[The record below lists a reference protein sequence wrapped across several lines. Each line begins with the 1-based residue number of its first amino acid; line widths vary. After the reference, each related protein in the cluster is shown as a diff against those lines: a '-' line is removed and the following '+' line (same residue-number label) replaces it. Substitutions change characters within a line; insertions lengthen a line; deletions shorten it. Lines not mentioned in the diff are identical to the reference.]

1 MKRYALHILLTLALL
16 FLLPEA
22 WAQKKQALS
31 EQQQIQFDAAFFNGN
46 KEKILGNYD
55 EAINHFKAC
64 LYLDDTKAA
73 VYYMLADV
81 YYSKGL
87 MIDAEIFAQKAIQL
101 DGQNIWYQILLTEIY
116 QARKK
121 YNDAGKQHLLLSKRE
136 NEAGHL
142 TEAAYLFARGR
153 EYKSAIKTL
162 DKLEIVIGVNEDVIR
177 QKEQIYMAQNKISK
191 AIKEVQK
198 LITLK
203 PKETRYLGMLADLY
217 MNSNKTAD
225 ALKLY
230 DKILELEPGN
240 GYAHFAYADYYNG
253 KNDEANW
260 YKHTV
265 LGMQSTNVEVKT
277 KLAILVNF
285 IANGKVDGHRLKCYE
300 LADAFAKGNPK
311 EATAHM
317 VMGDLYVQDKLFKE
331 ARNKY
336 QQAVELEPN
345 TLVAWQQMIYCS
357 GEMRD
362 NKLLQSDCEKAME
375 YFPMEV
381 LFFAYHT
388 IASIQLKEYEKAVNS
403 ATKGIELAEGNDEV
417 LIQLYS
423 NLGDANH
430 YLKND
435 SACYAAYEK
444 ALAIDKNNAYA
455 LNNYAYFLSLGK
467 TQLEKA
473 EEMSKRSL
481 DLDPGNSSYLDTY
494 GWILFQQKRYELAK
508 EYIEKSLSAS
518 PNSAEV
524 VEHMGDVFFKLNK
537 SEKAVEF
544 WNKAKELGSESETLD
559 KKIEEK
565 KYVE

>member
-1 MKRYALHILLTLALL
+1 M
-16 FLLPEA
+16 
-22 WAQKKQALS
+22 
-31 EQQQIQFDAAFFNGN
+31 QFDAAFFNGN

-55 EAINHFKAC
+55 EAINQFKAC
-64 LYLDDTKAA
+64 LYIDETKSA

-87 MIDAEIFAQKAIQL
+87 LIDAEMYAQKAIKL
-101 DGQNIWYQILLTEIY
+101 DGLNIWYQLLLAEIY

-121 YNDAGKQHLLLSKRE
+121 YTEAGKQHLLLSKRE

-153 EYKSAIKTL
+153 DYHAAIKTL
-162 DKLEIVIGVNEDVIR
+162 DRLEKVIGVNEEIIR
-177 QKEQIYMAQNKISK
+177 QKEQIYMAQNKIAK

-198 LITLK
+198 LIALK
-203 PKETRYLGMLADLY
+203 PNETRYLGMLADLF
-217 MNSNKTAD
+217 MNSNKPTE

-240 GYAHFAYADYYNG
+240 GYAHFAYADYYNS
-253 KNDEANW
+253 KNDEASW
-260 YKHTV
+260 YKHTL
-265 LGMQSTNVEVKT
+265 LGMQSSNVEVKT
-277 KLAILVNF
+277 KLAILVNI
-285 IANGKVDGHRLKCYE
+285 IANAKMDGHRLKCYE
-300 LADAFAKGNPK
+300 LADAFVKGNPQ
-311 EATAHM
+311 EATAYM
-317 VMGDLYVQDKLFKE
+317 VLGDLYVQDKLFKE
-331 ARNKY
+331 ARSKY
-336 QQAVELEPN
+336 ERAVELEPN
-345 TLVAWQQMIYCS
+345 TLVAWQQIIYCS

-362 NKLLQSDCEKAME
+362 NKMLQADCERAIE

-381 LFFAYHT
+381 LFYAYHT
-388 IASIQLKEYEKAVNS
+388 IASLQLKEYEKAVKS
-403 ATKGIELAEGNDEV
+403 ATKGVELAEGNDEV

-444 ALAIDKNNAYA
+444 ALTIDKNNAYA

-467 TQLEKA
+467 TQLGKA

-508 EYIEKSLSAS
+508 EYIEKSLAVS

-524 VEHMGDVFFKLNK
+524 VEHMGDVMFKLNK
-537 SEKAVEF
+537 SEKALEY
-544 WNKAKELGSESETLD
+544 WNKAKELGSENEMLD
-559 KKIEEK
+559 RKITEK

>member
-1 MKRYALHILLTLALL
+1 MG
-16 FLLPEA
+16 
-22 WAQKKQALS
+22 QKKQALS
-31 EQQQIQFDAAFFNGN
+31 ELQQMQFDAAFFNGN

-55 EAINHFKAC
+55 EAINQFKAC
-64 LYLDDTKAA
+64 LYIDETKSA

-87 MIDAEIFAQKAIQL
+87 LIDAEMYAQKAIKL
-101 DGQNIWYQILLTEIY
+101 DGLNIWYQLLLAEIY

-121 YNDAGKQHLLLSKRE
+121 YTEAGKQHLLLSKRE

-153 EYKSAIKTL
+153 DYHAAIKTL
-162 DKLEIVIGVNEDVIR
+162 DRLEKVIGVNEEIIR
-177 QKEQIYMAQNKISK
+177 QKEQIYMAQNKIAK

-198 LITLK
+198 LIALK
-203 PKETRYLGMLADLY
+203 PNETRYLGMLADLF
-217 MNSNKTAD
+217 MNSNKPTE

-240 GYAHFAYADYYNG
+240 GYAHFAYADYYNS
-253 KNDEANW
+253 KNDEASW
-260 YKHTV
+260 YKHTL
-265 LGMQSTNVEVKT
+265 LGMQSSNIEVKT
-277 KLAILVNF
+277 KLAILVNI
-285 IANGKVDGHRLKCYE
+285 IANAKMDGHRLKCYE
-300 LADAFAKGNPK
+300 LADAFVKGNPQ
-311 EATAHM
+311 EATAYM
-317 VMGDLYVQDKLFKE
+317 VLGDLYVQDKLFKE
-331 ARNKY
+331 ARSKY
-336 QQAVELEPN
+336 ERAVELEPN
-345 TLVAWQQMIYCS
+345 TLVAWQQIIYCS

-362 NKLLQSDCEKAME
+362 NKMLQADCERAIE

-381 LFFAYHT
+381 LFYAYHT
-388 IASIQLKEYEKAVNS
+388 IASLQLKEYEKAVKS
-403 ATKGIELAEGNDEV
+403 ATKGVELAEGNDEV

-444 ALAIDKNNAYA
+444 ALTIDKNNAYA

-508 EYIEKSLSAS
+508 EYIEKSLAVS

-524 VEHMGDVFFKLNK
+524 VEHMGDVMFKLNK
-537 SEKAVEF
+537 SEKALEY
-544 WNKAKELGSESETLD
+544 WNKAKELGSENEMLD
-559 KKIEEK
+559 RKITEK

>member
-1 MKRYALHILLTLALL
+1 MG
-16 FLLPEA
+16 
-22 WAQKKQALS
+22 QKKQALS
-31 EQQQIQFDAAFFNGN
+31 ELQQMQFDAAFFNGN

-55 EAINHFKAC
+55 EAINQFKAC
-64 LYLDDTKAA
+64 LYIDETKSA

-87 MIDAEIFAQKAIQL
+87 LIDAEMYAQKAIKL
-101 DGQNIWYQILLTEIY
+101 DGLNIWYQLLLAEIY

-121 YNDAGKQHLLLSKRE
+121 YTEAGKQHLLLSKRE

-142 TEAAYLFARGR
+142 TEAAYLFAKGR
-153 EYKSAIKTL
+153 EYHAAIKTL
-162 DKLEIVIGVNEDVIR
+162 DKLENVIGVNEEVIR
-177 QKEQIYMAQNKISK
+177 QKEQIYMAQNKIAK

-203 PKETRYLGMLADLY
+203 PNETRYLGMLADLY
-217 MNSNKTAD
+217 MNSNKTAE

-230 DKILELEPGN
+230 NKILELEPRN
-240 GYAHFAYADYYNG
+240 GYAHFAYADYYNS

-260 YKHTV
+260 YKHTL
-265 LGMQSTNVEVKT
+265 LGMQSSNVEVKT
-277 KLAILVNF
+277 KLAILVNI
-285 IANGKVDGHRLKCYE
+285 IANAKMDGHRLKCYE
-300 LADAFAKGNPK
+300 LADAFVKGNPQ
-311 EATAHM
+311 EATAYM
-317 VMGDLYVQDKLFKE
+317 VLGDLYVQDKLYKE
-331 ARNKY
+331 ARSKY
-336 QQAVELEPN
+336 ERAVELEPN
-345 TLVAWQQMIYCS
+345 TLVAWQQIIYCS

-362 NKLLQSDCEKAME
+362 NKMLQADCEKAIE

-381 LFFAYHT
+381 LFYAYHT
-388 IASIQLKEYEKAVNS
+388 IASLQLKEYEKAVKS

-444 ALAIDKNNAYA
+444 ALTIDKNNAYA

-508 EYIEKSLSAS
+508 EYIEKSLAVS

-524 VEHMGDVFFKLNK
+524 VEHMGDVMFKLNK
-537 SEKAVEF
+537 SEKALEY
-544 WNKAKELGSESETLD
+544 WNKAKELGSENEMLD
-559 KKIEEK
+559 RKITEK

>member
-1 MKRYALHILLTLALL
+1 MG
-16 FLLPEA
+16 
-22 WAQKKQALS
+22 QKKQALS
-31 EQQQIQFDAAFFNGN
+31 ELQQMQFDAAFFNGN

-55 EAINHFKAC
+55 EAINQFKAC
-64 LYLDDTKAA
+64 LYIDETKSA

-87 MIDAEIFAQKAIQL
+87 LIDAEMYAQKAIKL
-101 DGQNIWYQILLTEIY
+101 DGLNIWYQLLLAEIY

-121 YNDAGKQHLLLSKRE
+121 YTEAGKQHLLLSKRE

-153 EYKSAIKTL
+153 DYHAAIKTL
-162 DKLEIVIGVNEDVIR
+162 DRLEKVIGVNEEIIR
-177 QKEQIYMAQNKISK
+177 QKEQIYMAQNKIAK

-198 LITLK
+198 LIALK
-203 PKETRYLGMLADLY
+203 PNETRYLGMLADLF
-217 MNSNKTAD
+217 MNSNKPTE

-240 GYAHFAYADYYNG
+240 GYAHFAYADYYNS
-253 KNDEANW
+253 KNDEASW
-260 YKHTV
+260 YKHTL
-265 LGMQSTNVEVKT
+265 LGMQSSNVEVKT
-277 KLAILVNF
+277 KLAILVNI
-285 IANGKVDGHRLKCYE
+285 IANAKMDGHRLKCYE
-300 LADAFAKGNPK
+300 LADAFVKGNPQ
-311 EATAHM
+311 EATAYM
-317 VMGDLYVQDKLFKE
+317 VLGDLYVQDKLFKE
-331 ARNKY
+331 ARSKY
-336 QQAVELEPN
+336 ERAVELEPN
-345 TLVAWQQMIYCS
+345 TLVAWQQIIYCS

-362 NKLLQSDCEKAME
+362 NKMLQADCERAIE

-381 LFFAYHT
+381 LFYAYHT
-388 IASIQLKEYEKAVNS
+388 IASLQLKEYEKAVKS
-403 ATKGIELAEGNDEV
+403 ATKGVELAEGNDEV

-444 ALAIDKNNAYA
+444 ALTIDKNNAYA

-508 EYIEKSLSAS
+508 EYIEKSLAVS

-524 VEHMGDVFFKLNK
+524 VEHMGDVMFKLNK
-537 SEKAVEF
+537 SEKALEY
-544 WNKAKELGSESETLD
+544 WNKAKELGSENEMLD
-559 KKIEEK
+559 RKITEK

>member
-1 MKRYALHILLTLALL
+1 MG
-16 FLLPEA
+16 
-22 WAQKKQALS
+22 QKKQALS
-31 EQQQIQFDAAFFNGN
+31 ELQQMQFDAAFFNGN

-55 EAINHFKAC
+55 EAINQFKAC
-64 LYLDDTKAA
+64 LYIDETKSA

-87 MIDAEIFAQKAIQL
+87 LIDAEMYAQKAIKL
-101 DGQNIWYQILLTEIY
+101 DGLNIWYQLLLAEIY

-121 YNDAGKQHLLLSKRE
+121 YTEAGKQHLLLSKRE

-153 EYKSAIKTL
+153 DYHAAIKTL
-162 DKLEIVIGVNEDVIR
+162 DRLEKVIGVNEEIIR
-177 QKEQIYMAQNKISK
+177 QKEQIYMAQNKIAK

-198 LITLK
+198 LIALK
-203 PKETRYLGMLADLY
+203 PNETRYLGMLADLF
-217 MNSNKTAD
+217 MNSNKPTE

-240 GYAHFAYADYYNG
+240 GYAHFAYADYYNS
-253 KNDEANW
+253 KNDEASW
-260 YKHTV
+260 YKHTL
-265 LGMQSTNVEVKT
+265 LGMQSSNVEVKT
-277 KLAILVNF
+277 KLAILVNI
-285 IANGKVDGHRLKCYE
+285 IANAKMDGHRLKCYE
-300 LADAFAKGNPK
+300 LADAFVKGNPQ
-311 EATAHM
+311 EATAYM
-317 VMGDLYVQDKLFKE
+317 VLGDLYVQDKLFKE
-331 ARNKY
+331 ARSKY
-336 QQAVELEPN
+336 ERAVELEPN
-345 TLVAWQQMIYCS
+345 TLVAWQQIIYCS

-362 NKLLQSDCEKAME
+362 NKMLQADCERAIE

-381 LFFAYHT
+381 LFYAYHT
-388 IASIQLKEYEKAVNS
+388 IASLQLKEYEKAVKS
-403 ATKGIELAEGNDEV
+403 ATKGVELAEGNDEV

-444 ALAIDKNNAYA
+444 ALTIDKNNAYA

-508 EYIEKSLSAS
+508 EYIEKSLAVS

-524 VEHMGDVFFKLNK
+524 VEHMGDVMFKLNK
-537 SEKAVEF
+537 SEKALEY
-544 WNKAKELGSESETLD
+544 WNKAKELGSEHEMLD
-559 KKIEEK
+559 RKITEK